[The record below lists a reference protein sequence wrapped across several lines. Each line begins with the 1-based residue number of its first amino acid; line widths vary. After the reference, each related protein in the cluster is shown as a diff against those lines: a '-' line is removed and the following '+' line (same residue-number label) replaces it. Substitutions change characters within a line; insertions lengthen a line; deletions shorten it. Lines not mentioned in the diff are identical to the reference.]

1 MHGPSMDPILVIILA
16 TVHKEVLVISFYPY
30 VPYLVF
36 WGGDHG

>member
-1 MHGPSMDPILVIILA
+1 MDPILVIILA
-16 TVHKEVLVISFYPY
+16 TVHKEVPVISLYLY